1 MYTGRCEVGGAGGTD
16 ACNFGYAA
24 GRCEAFPHD
33 ALADAVRFTTVEG
46 RTVYVLE
53 KAYAPVRH
61 GGVETLDG
69 ALARQAEVFAA
80 WLGQ

>member
-1 MYTGRCEVGGAGGTD
+1 
-16 ACNFGYAA
+16 
-24 GRCEAFPHD
+24 
-33 ALADAVRFTTVEG
+33 
-46 RTVYVLE
+46 VYVLE
-53 KAYAPVRH
+53 KDYAPVRH